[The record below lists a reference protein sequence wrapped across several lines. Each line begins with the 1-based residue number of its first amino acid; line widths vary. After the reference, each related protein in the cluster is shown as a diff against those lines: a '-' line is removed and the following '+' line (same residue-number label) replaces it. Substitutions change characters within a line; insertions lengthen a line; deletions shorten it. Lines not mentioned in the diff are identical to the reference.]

1 MKEAERESSSLHVAK
16 GLNGDET
23 PVMVALVFR
32 SHFSPP
38 KRHMKNFTLLSFALV
53 SLFGAS
59 ACAMSHRAPVMGTLY
74 SDATAGE
81 NVTSNTG
88 ASKKGE
94 ACAASILGLVGTGD
108 ASIATAAREGGITK
122 ISYVDGK
129 STSILGLYATYCTIV
144 AGE

>member
-1 MKEAERESSSLHVAK
+1 
-16 GLNGDET
+16 
-23 PVMVALVFR
+23 
-32 SHFSPP
+32 
-38 KRHMKNFTLLSFALV
+38 MKNFTLLSFALV